1 MKINTKK
8 LAAGPVMAAALLC
21 AVSVGVNAPGISN
34 VYAATVTES
43 TGTSQTKRPEKGS
56 QRGQNGEKPEEKGTR
71 YVGKITSLT
80 SSTIT
85 VELGEMKQKEKPA
98 EGTSGTK
105 PEKPADGTSGTRQKK
120 SADGTSG
127 TRQKK
132 SADSTD
138 AAAGAAKDSAKEKKD
153 LNPEDFITLTGETKT
168 ITVTDST
175 KFRSRGKK
183 NADGTETADTAGE
196 FTISDLAAGDYI
208 TFLADE
214 DGSILEVSKG
224 IGMGGRGRHGGPQ
237 DDRKQKETTA
247 AAQ

>member
-85 VELGEMKQKEKPA
+85 VELGEMKQIEKPA

-105 PEKPADGTSGTRQKK
+105 PEKPAEGTSGTRRKK
-120 SADGTSG
+120 P
-127 TRQKK
+127 
-132 SADSTD
+132 ADSTD
-138 AAAGAAKDSAKEKKD
+138 AATGAAKDSAKEKKD
-153 LNPEDFITLTGETKT
+153 RDPEDFITLTGETKT
-168 ITVTDST
+168 ITITDST
-175 KFRSRGKK
+175 KFLSRGKK
-183 NADGTETADTAGE
+183 NADGTEAADTIRE

>member
-105 PEKPADGTSGTRQKK
+105 PEKPADGTSGTRRKK
-120 SADGTSG
+120 P
-127 TRQKK
+127 
-132 SADSTD
+132 ADSTD
-138 AAAGAAKDSAKEKKD
+138 ATNGAAKDSAKEKKD

>member
-120 SADGTSG
+120 SAD
-127 TRQKK
+127 
-132 SADSTD
+132 STD
-138 AAAGAAKDSAKEKKD
+138 AATGAAKDSAKEKKV

>member
-34 VYAATVTES
+34 VYAATVIES

-120 SADGTSG
+120 SAD
-127 TRQKK
+127 
-132 SADSTD
+132 STD
-138 AAAGAAKDSAKEKKD
+138 AAKDSAKEKKD

>member
-21 AVSVGVNAPGISN
+21 AVSVGVKAPGIST

-43 TGTSQTKRPEKGS
+43 TETSQTKRPEKGS
-56 QRGQNGEKPEEKGTR
+56 QRGENGEKPEQKGTR

-85 VELGEMKQKEKPA
+85 VELGEMKQIEKPA

-105 PEKPADGTSGTRQKK
+105 PEKPAEGTSGTRRKK
-120 SADGTSG
+120 P
-127 TRQKK
+127 
-132 SADSTD
+132 ADSTD
-138 AAAGAAKDSAKEKKD
+138 AATGAAKDSAKEKKD
-153 LNPEDFITLTGETKT
+153 RDPEDFITLTGETKT
-168 ITVTDST
+168 ITITDST

-183 NADGTETADTAGE
+183 NADGTEAADTTRE

-214 DGSILEVSKG
+214 DGTILEVRKG
-224 IGMGGRGRHGGPQ
+224 IGMGSRGGRFGEK
-237 DDRKQKETTA
+237 KQENTTE

>member
-85 VELGEMKQKEKPA
+85 VELGEMKQREKPA

-105 PEKPADGTSGTRQKK
+105 PEKPADGTSGTRRKK
-120 SADGTSG
+120 P
-127 TRQKK
+127 
-132 SADSTD
+132 ADSTD
-138 AAAGAAKDSAKEKKD
+138 AATGATKDSTKEKKD

-175 KFRSRGKK
+175 KFRSRGKN

-237 DDRKQKETTA
+237 DDRKQKETPA

>member
-120 SADGTSG
+120 SAD
-127 TRQKK
+127 
-132 SADSTD
+132 STD
-138 AAAGAAKDSAKEKKD
+138 AATDAAKDSTKEKKD
-153 LNPEDFITLTGETKT
+153 RNPEDFITLTGETKT

>member
-1 MKINTKK
+1 MKINTKQ

-120 SADGTSG
+120 SAD
-127 TRQKK
+127 
-132 SADSTD
+132 STD
-138 AAAGAAKDSAKEKKD
+138 AATGATKDSAKEKKD

>member
-21 AVSVGVNAPGISN
+21 AVSVGGNAPGISN

-120 SADGTSG
+120 SAD
-127 TRQKK
+127 
-132 SADSTD
+132 STD

-196 FTISDLAAGDYI
+196 FTISDLAAGYYI

-214 DGSILEVSKG
+214 DDSILEVSKG

>member
-105 PEKPADGTSGTRQKK
+105 PEKPADGTSGTRRKK
-120 SADGTSG
+120 P
-127 TRQKK
+127 
-132 SADSTD
+132 ADSTD
-138 AAAGAAKDSAKEKKD
+138 AATDTTKDSAKEKKD

-196 FTISDLAAGDYI
+196 FTLSDLAAGDYI

-237 DDRKQKETTA
+237 DERKQKETTA

>member
-43 TGTSQTKRPEKGS
+43 TENSQAKRPEKGS

-85 VELGEMKQKEKPA
+85 VELGEMKQREKP
-98 EGTSGTK
+98 
-105 PEKPADGTSGTRQKK
+105 
-120 SADGTSG
+120 
-127 TRQKK
+127 
-132 SADSTD
+132 ADSTD
-138 AAAGAAKDSAKEKKD
+138 AATGATKDSTKEKKD

>member
-120 SADGTSG
+120 SAD
-127 TRQKK
+127 
-132 SADSTD
+132 STN
-138 AAAGAAKDSAKEKKD
+138 AATGATKDSAKEKKD

>member
-120 SADGTSG
+120 SAD
-127 TRQKK
+127 
-132 SADSTD
+132 STD
-138 AAAGAAKDSAKEKKD
+138 AATGATKDSTKEKKD

>member
-120 SADGTSG
+120 SAD
-127 TRQKK
+127 
-132 SADSTD
+132 STD

-224 IGMGGRGRHGGPQ
+224 IGMGSRGGRFGGK
-237 DDRKQKETTA
+237 KQENTTE

>member
-105 PEKPADGTSGTRQKK
+105 PEKP
-120 SADGTSG
+120 ADGTSG

>member
-21 AVSVGVNAPGISN
+21 AVSVGVKAPGIST

-43 TGTSQTKRPEKGS
+43 TETSQTKRPEKGS

-105 PEKPADGTSGTRQKK
+105 PEKP
-120 SADGTSG
+120 ADGTSG

>member
-120 SADGTSG
+120 SAD
-127 TRQKK
+127 
-132 SADSTD
+132 STD

-237 DDRKQKETTA
+237 DERKQKETTA

>member
-120 SADGTSG
+120 SAD
-127 TRQKK
+127 
-132 SADSTD
+132 STN
-138 AAAGAAKDSAKEKKD
+138 AAKDSAKEKKD

>member
-56 QRGQNGEKPEEKGTR
+56 QRGQNSEKPEEKGTR

-120 SADGTSG
+120 SAD
-127 TRQKK
+127 
-132 SADSTD
+132 STD
-138 AAAGAAKDSAKEKKD
+138 AATGAAKDSAKEKKD

>member
-21 AVSVGVNAPGISN
+21 AVSVGVKAPGIST

-43 TGTSQTKRPEKGS
+43 TETSQTKRPEKGS
-56 QRGQNGEKPEEKGTR
+56 QRGENGEKPEQKGTR

-105 PEKPADGTSGTRQKK
+105 PEKPAEGTSGTRRKK
-120 SADGTSG
+120 P
-127 TRQKK
+127 
-132 SADSTD
+132 ADSTD
-138 AAAGAAKDSAKEKKD
+138 AATGAAKDSAKEKKD
-153 LNPEDFITLTGETKT
+153 RDPEDFITLTGETKT
-168 ITVTDST
+168 ITITDST

-183 NADGTETADTAGE
+183 NADGTEAADTTRE

-214 DGSILEVSKG
+214 DGTILEVRKG
-224 IGMGGRGRHGGPQ
+224 IGMGSRGGRFGEK
-237 DDRKQKETTA
+237 KQENTTE

>member
-85 VELGEMKQKEKPA
+85 VELGEMKQREKPA

-105 PEKPADGTSGTRQKK
+105 PEKPADGTSGTRRKK
-120 SADGTSG
+120 P
-127 TRQKK
+127 
-132 SADSTD
+132 ADSTD
-138 AAAGAAKDSAKEKKD
+138 AATGATKDSTKEKKD

-183 NADGTETADTAGE
+183 NADGTETADTTRE

>member
-120 SADGTSG
+120 SAD
-127 TRQKK
+127 
-132 SADSTD
+132 STD
-138 AAAGAAKDSAKEKKD
+138 AATGAAKDSTKEKKD

-237 DDRKQKETTA
+237 DGRKQKETTA

>member
-105 PEKPADGTSGTRQKK
+105 PEKPADGTSGTRRKK
-120 SADGTSG
+120 P
-127 TRQKK
+127 
-132 SADSTD
+132 ADSTD
-138 AAAGAAKDSAKEKKD
+138 AAGAAKDSAKEKKD
-153 LNPEDFITLTGETKT
+153 RNPEDFITLTGETKT

-224 IGMGGRGRHGGPQ
+224 IGMGSRGGSFGEK
-237 DDRKQKETTA
+237 KQENTTE

>member
-120 SADGTSG
+120 SAD
-127 TRQKK
+127 
-132 SADSTD
+132 STD
-138 AAAGAAKDSAKEKKD
+138 AAEDHHRHRFHQVPQPRKEK
-153 LNPEDFITLTGETKT
+153 
-168 ITVTDST
+168 
-175 KFRSRGKK
+175 RGW
-183 NADGTETADTAGE
+183 NGNCR
-196 FTISDLAAGDYI
+196 YRR
-208 TFLADE
+208 
-214 DGSILEVSKG
+214 G
-224 IGMGGRGRHGGPQ
+224 IHHF
-237 DDRKQKETTA
+237 
-247 AAQ
+247 

>member
-105 PEKPADGTSGTRQKK
+105 PEKPADGTSGTRRKK
-120 SADGTSG
+120 P
-127 TRQKK
+127 
-132 SADSTD
+132 ADSTD
-138 AAAGAAKDSAKEKKD
+138 AATGATKDSTKEKKD

>member
-43 TGTSQTKRPEKGS
+43 TETSQTKRPEKGS

-120 SADGTSG
+120 SAD
-127 TRQKK
+127 
-132 SADSTD
+132 STD
-138 AAAGAAKDSAKEKKD
+138 AAKDSAKEKKD

-214 DGSILEVSKG
+214 EGSILEVSKG

>member
-120 SADGTSG
+120 SAD
-127 TRQKK
+127 
-132 SADSTD
+132 STD
-138 AAAGAAKDSAKEKKD
+138 AATGVTKDSAKEKKD

>member
-34 VYAATVTES
+34 VYAATVTEN

-120 SADGTSG
+120 SAD
-127 TRQKK
+127 
-132 SADSTD
+132 STD
-138 AAAGAAKDSAKEKKD
+138 AATGAAKDSAKEKKD

>member
-80 SSTIT
+80 SSAIT
-85 VELGEMKQKEKPA
+85 VELGEMKQREKPA
-98 EGTSGTK
+98 NG
-105 PEKPADGTSGTRQKK
+105 
-120 SADGTSG
+120 
-127 TRQKK
+127 
-132 SADSTD
+132 TD
-138 AAAGAAKDSAKEKKD
+138 AAKESTKEKED
-153 LNPEDFITLTGETKT
+153 RDPEDFITLTGETKT

>member
-120 SADGTSG
+120 SAD
-127 TRQKK
+127 
-132 SADSTD
+132 STD
-138 AAAGAAKDSAKEKKD
+138 AATGVTKDSAKEKKD

-237 DDRKQKETTA
+237 DGRKQKETTA

>member
-1 MKINTKK
+1 MKINTKQ

-120 SADGTSG
+120 SAD
-127 TRQKK
+127 
-132 SADSTD
+132 STD
-138 AAAGAAKDSAKEKKD
+138 AATGAAKDSAKEKKD

>member
-56 QRGQNGEKPEEKGTR
+56 QRGQNSEKPEEKGTR

-120 SADGTSG
+120 SAD
-127 TRQKK
+127 
-132 SADSTD
+132 STN
-138 AAAGAAKDSAKEKKD
+138 AAKDSAKEKKD

>member
-120 SADGTSG
+120 SAD
-127 TRQKK
+127 
-132 SADSTD
+132 STD
-138 AAAGAAKDSAKEKKD
+138 AAKDSAKEKKD

>member
-98 EGTSGTK
+98 
-105 PEKPADGTSGTRQKK
+105 
-120 SADGTSG
+120 
-127 TRQKK
+127 
-132 SADSTD
+132 DSTD
-138 AAAGAAKDSAKEKKD
+138 ATTGATKDSAKEKKD
-153 LNPEDFITLTGETKT
+153 RNPEDFITLTGETKT
-168 ITVTDST
+168 ITITDST
-175 KFRSRGKK
+175 KFLSRGKK
-183 NADGTETADTAGE
+183 NADGTETADATRE

>member
-120 SADGTSG
+120 SAD
-127 TRQKK
+127 
-132 SADSTD
+132 STD
-138 AAAGAAKDSAKEKKD
+138 AATGVTKDSIKEKKE

-237 DDRKQKETTA
+237 DGRKQKETTA